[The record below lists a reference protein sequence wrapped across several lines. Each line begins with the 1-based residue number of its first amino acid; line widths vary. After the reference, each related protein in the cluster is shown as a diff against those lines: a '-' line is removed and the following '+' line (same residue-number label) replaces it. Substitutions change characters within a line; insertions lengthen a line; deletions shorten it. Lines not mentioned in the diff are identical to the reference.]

1 MQEGKYQM
9 ENGALLPTNFIL
21 LTNEAESYFLLLF
34 LASQKLS
41 MYESLT
47 LVLLTLT
54 WMCIQISGDISK
66 MQILVHEVWG
76 RIWHAIFQT
85 CSQVT
90 PKILV
95 YESYSE

>member
-9 ENGALLPTNFIL
+9 ENGALIPTNFIL
-21 LTNEAESYFLLLF
+21 LTNETESYFLLLF
-34 LASQKLS
+34 LASQSPLH
-41 MYESLT
+41 

-54 WMCIQISGDISK
+54 WMCIQIPGDISK

-76 RIWHAIFQT
+76 RVWHAIFQT

-90 PKILV
+90 PEMLV